1 LEEKDALEE
10 AKYVNVKIRRELY
23 EYLITLQGLLQIRDK
38 KKYSIGAVIEYL
50 LSHLP
55 DLKIQLPPQFIL
67 EKEEEKTDKT

>member
-1 LEEKDALEE
+1 MEEEDALEE

-50 LSHLP
+50 LSYLP